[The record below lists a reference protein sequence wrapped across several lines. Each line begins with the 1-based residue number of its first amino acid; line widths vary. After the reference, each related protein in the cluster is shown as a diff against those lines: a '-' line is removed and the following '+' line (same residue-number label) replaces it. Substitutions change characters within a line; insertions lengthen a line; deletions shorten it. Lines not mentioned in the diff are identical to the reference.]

1 MDPLIRLITA
11 SFDVIRRLEFKD
23 RECSPGHCAVPAP
36 GCAGVRRVS
45 GDGAAPAART
55 AVGGAAGVGVAA
67 GGQRAEGSTG

>member
-1 MDPLIRLITA
+1 MWSDFWSLKIGSAP
-11 SFDVIRRLEFKD
+11 
-23 RECSPGHCAVPAP
+23 PGHCAVPAP

-67 GGQRAEGSTG
+67 GGERAEGSTG